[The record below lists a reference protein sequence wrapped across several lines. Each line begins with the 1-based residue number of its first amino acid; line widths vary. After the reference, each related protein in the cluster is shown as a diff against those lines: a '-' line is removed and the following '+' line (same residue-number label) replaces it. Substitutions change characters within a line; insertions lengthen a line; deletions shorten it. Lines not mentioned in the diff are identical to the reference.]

1 MLGSRH
7 SKNEMDDADVFMA
20 VYERERE
27 AVIVFL
33 ARRTLDASLAAEM
46 TAETFALALN
56 SWPQLRGRSEAET
69 RAWLFTVAR
78 RQLSRYRRRARVERQ
93 AIERLG
99 IRLPLVDE
107 DDVGKIEELAGIADL
122 RDALRCELA
131 RLSAEQREAV
141 RLKIVEEHSYPEV
154 ARALGITEEAARA
167 RVSRGLRTLARA
179 LEPHYGLT
187 EASR

>member
-1 MLGSRH
+1 MGSRH
-7 SKNEMDDADVFMA
+7 SKNEMDDADAFIA

-27 AVIVFL
+27 AVVVFV

-46 TAETFALALN
+46 TAETFALALS
-56 SWPQLRGRSEAET
+56 SWARLRGRSEAET
-69 RAWLFTVAR
+69 RSWLFTVAR
-78 RQLSRYRRRARVERQ
+78 RQVSRYRRRAQVERR

-107 DDVGKIEELAGIADL
+107 DDLGKIEELAGIADL
-122 RDALRCELA
+122 RVALGRELA
-131 RLSAEQREAV
+131 RLSVEQRDAV
-141 RLKIVEEHSYPEV
+141 RLKIVEEHSYEEV
-154 ARALGITEEAARA
+154 ARALGITEQAARA

-179 LEPHYGLT
+179 LEPHYGLR